1 MKSGFQCLSSMPSS
15 FGLGNS
21 SACLKLSKVK
31 PQNQN
36 LTENRRSS
44 QVFLHDKY
52 LCFFG
57 EEIRTL
63 SNILAFDMNSSKWI
77 TIPIEAPSSQIFKP
91 GSQRDIYS
99 YYLGFVFH
107 GSISNDPFVEIITLD
122 YDPLSSSLKAN
133 WSNISINNLPFRK
146 YHSSNILKNQL
157 LVFGGISNNYQLC
170 NNDLTVINL
179 GN

>member
-1 MKSGFQCLSSMPSS
+1 
-15 FGLGNS
+15 
-21 SACLKLSKVK
+21 
-31 PQNQN
+31 
-36 LTENRRSS
+36 
-44 QVFLHDKY
+44 
-52 LCFFG
+52 
-57 EEIRTL
+57 
-63 SNILAFDMNSSKWI
+63 MNSSKWI